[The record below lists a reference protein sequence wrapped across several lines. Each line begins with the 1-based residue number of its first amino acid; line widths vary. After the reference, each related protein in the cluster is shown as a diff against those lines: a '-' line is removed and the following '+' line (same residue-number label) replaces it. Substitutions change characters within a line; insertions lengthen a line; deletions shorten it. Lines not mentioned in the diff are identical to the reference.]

1 MSHHMKD
8 VRVILDAQGMRRVLH
23 RMASEILERNGEK
36 ADLAMVGI
44 RTAGVHLA
52 HRLAEELSQAGS
64 GRVETGVIDVTL
76 YRDDLSRG
84 RRHPLVRKTEIP
96 FDIEDRNIILVDDV
110 LFTGRTTRAAL
121 DALTDF
127 GRPAMVQ
134 LAVLIDR
141 GYRELPISADYVG
154 VRQSTARDESVIVYV
169 TEMGREDRVI
179 VVGPDWVDSGE
190 NRKRSDK

>member
-1 MSHHMKD
+1 MSHHTED
-8 VRVILDAQGMRRVLH
+8 VRTILDAQGMRLVLH
-23 RMASEILERNGEK
+23 RMASEILERNGEN

-44 RTAGVHLA
+44 RSAGIHLA
-52 HRLAEELSQAGS
+52 RRLAEELSQAGS
-64 GRVETGVIDVTL
+64 ARVETGVIDVTL

-84 RRHPLVRKTEIP
+84 RRYPLVRKTEIP

-121 DALTDF
+121 DALIDF

-141 GYRELPISADYVG
+141 GHRELPISADYVG
-154 VRQSTARDESVIVYV
+154 VRQQTKREESVIVYV
-169 TEMGREDRVI
+169 SEMGQEDRVI

-190 NRKRSDK
+190 NRKRYS